1 MRTFLFIVDK
11 KMPTNHW
18 KLLMGK
24 WLIERFAALTTRE
37 SPVQSAVSAR
47 TRWFWAA

>member
-11 KMPTNHW
+11 KKPTNHW
-18 KLLMGK
+18 NLLMGK

-37 SPVQSAVSAR
+37 SPVPSATSAR